1 MLEKYYSRMSHL
13 RLALPLLTDISALEN
28 LIYNFVRPRVIQQ
41 LSYTSLKYEKELQQ
55 IGFYF
60 SGRTI
65 VKGETSILYSHKSD
79 DDLLDDLYYLI
90 DCLVVIGAVR
100 FGMEDSIE
108 SALEKIQIEN
118 TEMAFA

>member
-41 LSYTSLKYEKELQQ
+41 LSYISLKYEQELQQ

-65 VKGETSILYSHKSD
+65 VKGETSILYSHKTD
-79 DDLLDDLYYLI
+79 DDLLDDIYYLI

-108 SALEKIQIEN
+108 SVLEKIQTEN